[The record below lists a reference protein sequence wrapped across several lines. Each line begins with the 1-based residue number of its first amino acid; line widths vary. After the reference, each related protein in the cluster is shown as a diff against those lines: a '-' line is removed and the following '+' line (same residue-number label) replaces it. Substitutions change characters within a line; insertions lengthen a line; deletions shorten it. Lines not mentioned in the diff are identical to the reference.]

1 MPESYDWRLY
11 HGPISDTVP
20 EEYRMSFYKPA
31 FRAGDMSLEVV
42 KARMRDHDTG
52 GEICHFY
59 VLHDNGTVVGYD
71 CSGISAQQVWALV
84 EATLG

>member
-1 MPESYDWRLY
+1 MA
-11 HGPISDTVP
+11 
-20 EEYRMSFYKPA
+20 FYKPA

-59 VLHDNGTVVGYD
+59 VLHDNGVVVGYD
-71 CSGISAQQVWALV
+71 CSGVSAEYVWSLV